1 MTTLCLD
8 CSTGISGD
16 MTVAALLDLGAN
28 QDKLKKVLASLD
40 EQGFEVKISRVQKAA
55 LDMMDFDVVLCE
67 DNHDHDM
74 DYLFG
79 HRHHDHVHSHEHTHS
94 HEHHHDHSHD
104 HGHSHGH
111 GHHGHRS
118 LLDVALLINNT
129 CATDNAKA
137 LAIRIF
143 EILAQAEAKAHG
155 KSIAQVHFHEVGAID
170 SIVDILSVAVC
181 LDDLSVTETVLRCLN
196 EGFGTVRCQHGI
208 LPIPVPAVANIC
220 SMHGIEMQ
228 FCDIEGELIT
238 PTGAAILAA
247 LNVKTT
253 LPSSYRIMSTGMG
266 AGKRAYSRPSF
277 LRAMLLEE
285 KTEVRGDFIVKLE
298 SNIDDCS
305 PEVLG
310 YVMDRLF
317 EAGALDV
324 CYSPIF
330 MKKNRPATML
340 TVLCKEEKR
349 QTLER
354 IIFTETTTIGI
365 RRMTMERSLLERTFE
380 NVETPLG
387 EMTMK
392 ICSYEDE
399 TGVQTFA
406 YPEFESVKKLA
417 QMHGLPLKAVFNV
430 ATQSKKYV

>member
-1 MTTLCLD
+1 
-8 CSTGISGD
+8 
-16 MTVAALLDLGAN
+16 MTVAALLDLGAD
-28 QDKLKKVLASLD
+28 QEKLKKVLASLD
-40 EQGFEVKISRVQKAA
+40 EQGFDIKISRVQKAA
-55 LDMMDFDVVLCE
+55 LEMMDFDVVLRE

-74 DYLFG
+74 EYLYG
-79 HRHHDHVHSHEHTHS
+79 HMHHHGHSHSHD
-94 HEHHHDHSHD
+94 HEHHHDHDHEHSHSY
-104 HGHSHGH
+104 GHSHH
-111 GHHGHRS
+111 AHRS
-118 LLDVALLINNT
+118 LLDVALLINKT
-129 CATDNAKA
+129 SATENAKA

-155 KSIAQVHFHEVGAID
+155 KTIAQVHFHEVGAID

-181 LDDLSVTETVLRCLN
+181 LDDLNVTETVLRSLN
-196 EGFGTVRCQHGI
+196 EGYGTVRCQHGI

-220 SMHGIEMQ
+220 SAYGIEMQ

-247 LNVKTT
+247 LDVRTT
-253 LPSSYRIMSTGMG
+253 LPSSYRIKATGMG
-266 AGKRAYSRPSF
+266 AGKRQYSRPSF

-285 KTEVRGDFIVKLE
+285 KQQGQSDEIVKLE

-305 PEVLG
+305 PEVFG

-330 MKKNRPATML
+330 MKKNRPATLL

-349 QTLER
+349 QALER

-365 RRMTMERSLLERTFE
+365 RRMTMQRSLLARTFE
-380 NVETPLG
+380 TVTTPLG
-387 EMTMK
+387 DVTMK
-392 ICSYEDE
+392 VCTYEDQS
-399 TGVQTFA
+399 GVETFA

-417 QMHGLPLKAVFNV
+417 QAHQLPLKAVFDL
-430 ATQSKKYV
+430 AAQAKHHD

>member
-1 MTTLCLD
+1 MAILCLD

-16 MTVAALLDLGAN
+16 MTVAALLDLGAD
-28 QDKLKKVLASLD
+28 QGKLKKVLSSLD
-40 EQGFEVKISRVQKAA
+40 ETGFEVKISRVQKSA
-55 LDMMDFDVVLCE
+55 LDMMDFDVVLHE

-74 DYLFG
+74 AYLFG
-79 HRHHDHVHSHEHTHS
+79 HRSEV
-94 HEHHHDHSHD
+94 HHHDHQHSHDHNHHD
-104 HGHSHGH
+104 HGHHC
-111 GHHGHRS
+111 HRS
-118 LLDVALLINNT
+118 LLDVALMINAT
-129 CATDNAKA
+129 CATDNAKT

-155 KSIAQVHFHEVGAID
+155 KHISQVHFHEVGAID

-181 LDDLSVTETVLRCLN
+181 VDDLNVTQTVLRSLN

-220 SMHGIEMQ
+220 QVHGIEMQ

-247 LNVKTT
+247 LNVQTA
-253 LPSSYRIMSTGMG
+253 LPSNYRIKSTGMG
-266 AGKRAYSRPSF
+266 AGKREYSRPSF

-285 KTEVRGDFIVKLE
+285 KKQASSDEIVKLE

-330 MKKNRPATML
+330 MKKNRPGILL
-340 TVLCKEEKR
+340 TVLCKEDKR
-349 QTLER
+349 QALER
-354 IIFTETTTIGI
+354 IVFTETTTIGI
-365 RRMTMERSLLERTFE
+365 RRTTMQRSLLARTFKT
-380 NVETPLG
+380 VQTSLG
-387 EMTMK
+387 EATLK
-392 ICSYEDE
+392 VCSYVDGSES
-399 TGVQTFA
+399 QTFI
-406 YPEFESVKKLA
+406 YPEYESVKKLA
-417 QMHGLPLKAVFNV
+417 QQHGLPLKAVFHLV
-430 ATQSKKYV
+430 ANHD

>member
-28 QDKLKKVLASLD
+28 QEKLMKVLASLQ
-40 EQGFEVKISRVQKAA
+40 EQGFEAKIRRVQKAS
-55 LDMMDFDVVLCE
+55 LDMMDFDVVLRE

-74 DYLFG
+74 EYLFG
-79 HRHHDHVHSHEHTHS
+79 HQ
-94 HEHHHDHSHD
+94 HHHDHHHDHDHDHYHD
-104 HGHSHGH
+104 HGHSHH
-111 GHHGHRS
+111 AHHGHRS

-155 KSIAQVHFHEVGAID
+155 KPIAQVHFHEVGAID

-181 LDDLSVTETVLRCLN
+181 LDDLQVTQTVLRSLN

-220 SMHGIEMQ
+220 AAYGIEMQ

-247 LNVKTT
+247 LDVKTS
-253 LPSSYRIMSTGMG
+253 LPSSYRIVSTGMG
-266 AGKRAYSRPSF
+266 AGKREYSRPSF

-285 KTEVRGDFIVKLE
+285 KTQAQEDDIVKLE

-330 MKKNRPATML
+330 MKKNRPDTML
-340 TVLCKEEKR
+340 TVLCKAQKR
-349 QTLER
+349 TALER

-365 RRMTMERSLLERTFE
+365 RRMTMQRSLLSRTFE
-380 NVETPLG
+380 TISTPLG
-387 EMTMK
+387 DVTMK
-392 ICSYEDE
+392 VCTYEDE
-399 TGVQTFA
+399 QGQQTFA

-417 QMHGLPLKAVFNV
+417 QAHGLPLKAVFHV
-430 ATQSKKYV
+430 ANQSKHHD

>member
-16 MTVAALLDLGAN
+16 MTVAALLDLGAD

-40 EQGFEVKISRVQKAA
+40 EQGFEVKISRVQKAS
-55 LDMMDFDVVLCE
+55 LDMMDFDVVLRE

-74 DYLFG
+74 QYLFG
-79 HRHHDHVHSHEHTHS
+79 HAHHGHSHS
-94 HEHHHDHSHD
+94 HNHSHD
-104 HGHSHGH
+104 HGHDHAH
-111 GHHGHRS
+111 DHHDHRS

-155 KSIAQVHFHEVGAID
+155 QSIAQVHFHEVGAID

-181 LDDLSVTETVLRCLN
+181 LDDLNVTETVLRSLN
-196 EGFGTVRCQHGI
+196 EGYGTVRCQHGI

-220 SMHGIEMQ
+220 AAHSIEMQ
-228 FCDIEGELIT
+228 FCDLEGELIT

-247 LNVKTT
+247 LEVRTT
-253 LPSSYRIMSTGMG
+253 LPSSYRIIATGMG
-266 AGKRAYSRPSF
+266 AGKRQYSRPSF
-277 LRAMLLEE
+277 LRAMLLDE
-285 KTEVRGDFIVKLE
+285 KSTVNSDEIVKLE

-349 QTLER
+349 LSLER
-354 IIFTETTTIGI
+354 VIFTETTTIGI
-365 RRMTMERSLLERTFE
+365 RRMTMQRSLLARSFERVQTE
-380 NVETPLG
+380 LG
-387 EMTMK
+387 EVTMK
-392 ICSYEDE
+392 VCSYDDEDG
-399 TGVQTFA
+399 TKTFA

-417 QMHGLPLKAVFNV
+417 QAHGLPLKAVFDLAV
-430 ATQSKKYV
+430 QAKHHD

>member
-94 HEHHHDHSHD
+94 HEHHHDPSHD

-181 LDDLSVTETVLRCLN
+181 LDDLNVTETVLRCLN

-277 LRAMLLEE
+277 LRAML
-285 KTEVRGDFIVKLE
+285 
-298 SNIDDCS
+298 
-305 PEVLG
+305 
-310 YVMDRLF
+310 
-317 EAGALDV
+317 
-324 CYSPIF
+324 
-330 MKKNRPATML
+330 
-340 TVLCKEEKR
+340 
-349 QTLER
+349 
-354 IIFTETTTIGI
+354 
-365 RRMTMERSLLERTFE
+365 
-380 NVETPLG
+380 
-387 EMTMK
+387 
-392 ICSYEDE
+392 
-399 TGVQTFA
+399 
-406 YPEFESVKKLA
+406 
-417 QMHGLPLKAVFNV
+417 
-430 ATQSKKYV
+430 

>member
-16 MTVAALLDLGAN
+16 MTVAALLDLGAD

-55 LDMMDFDVVLCE
+55 LDMMDFDVVLRE

-74 DYLFG
+74 QYLFG
-79 HRHHDHVHSHEHTHS
+79 HA
-94 HEHHHDHSHD
+94 HHHGHSHSHD
-104 HGHSHGH
+104 HGQVHTHDHSH

-129 CATDNAKA
+129 CASDNAKA

-181 LDDLSVTETVLRCLN
+181 LDDLNVTQTVLRSLN

-220 SMHGIEMQ
+220 SAHGIDLQ

-247 LNVKTT
+247 LNVRTD
-253 LPSSYRIMSTGMG
+253 LPDSYRIKATGMG
-266 AGKRAYSRPSF
+266 AGKRQYSRPSF

-285 KTEVRGDFIVKLE
+285 KSTVGSDEIVKLE

-349 QTLER
+349 LSLER

-365 RRMTMERSLLERTFE
+365 RRMTMQRSLLARTFE
-380 NVETPLG
+380 NVQTELG
-387 EMTMK
+387 EVTMK
-392 ICSYEDE
+392 VCSYADQNG
-399 TGVQTFA
+399 TQTFV

-417 QMHGLPLKAVFNV
+417 QTHGLPLKAVFDLAV
-430 ATQSKKYV
+430 QAKHHD